1 MDNPQPLTPE
11 VLVPRLGD
19 YLIERQ
25 LITPEQ
31 LTIALQ
37 QQAAMRKTQ
46 QTAPLIGQLLV
57 DLGILDRGALDQAI
71 TEHVLQLR
79 FALKENNRQLE
90 RRVQARTVELERA
103 LVRLSELNQ
112 LKSNFLANISHEL
125 RTPLTHLNGFLE
137 LIQSGDLG
145 PLTDGQVNALG
156 TIQRSTDRLSRLI
169 EDLILFAIS
178 EKSEM
183 PVLQD
188 ATDLNILCVDV
199 VNQMQSKARDQ
210 KLQLIMQPSTNGV
223 IVYADREKIGWVIYQ
238 FLDNALKFTPS
249 GGTVTLELIPDEL
262 HITVRVSDNGIGI
275 PPSRLHE
282 IFEPFHQL
290 DSSSTRRYGG
300 TGLGLALAQKI
311 VEAHDS
317 SIQVVSELGKGSQF
331 SFVLKKVLEGNA
343 R

>member
-188 ATDLNILCVDV
+188 ATDLNILCVDI

>member
-145 PLTDGQVNALG
+145 PLTDGQINALG